1 MPCISE
7 MMRTARNK
15 LPTYGVTL
23 TPGTRFITYSA
34 ATMAFGLPT
43 SAGLK
48 EIDP

>member
-1 MPCISE
+1 
-7 MMRTARNK
+7 MMCTVRKK